1 MTTTYFRRA
10 PAFDSFEAILD
21 WSERHGTKAPVVYEG
36 PDGSTR
42 GSVEV
47 ETADERQ
54 REEMP

>member
-1 MTTTYFRRA
+1 MTTTYRRA
-10 PAFDSFEAILD
+10 PAFSSLEELLTWA
-21 WSERHGTKAPVVYEG
+21 ERHGAKPPVVYEG
-36 PDGSTR
+36 PDKSTR